1 MTKEESLPILLNEMR
16 SSFPGIPEPTEA
28 IPHKWKYSQ
37 TRKSMDNTPGTVS
50 NYKFFAS
57 YARTLL
63 HKNID

>member
-16 SSFPGIPEPTEA
+16 TSFPGIPEPTEA

-50 NYKFFAS
+50 NNNFFF
-57 YARTLL
+57 
-63 HKNID
+63 